1 MFWQHK
7 YSVTVWKEKK
17 KYTLYLVDSFNM
29 LAFLFH
35 CYWLDLWISRK
46 YSAQERGFTCWA
58 LSLLIRC
65 LHLNSCCLCC
75 VFRDLVMKTLTQ
87 VTTAPAFKP
96 WELADVQ
103 KHLSLDLATLKT
115 RPNVCQYTKHTVP
128 GCVLGGGGGAESKS
142 RIGDCLCGLQV

>member
-1 MFWQHK
+1 
-7 YSVTVWKEKK
+7 
-17 KYTLYLVDSFNM
+17 
-29 LAFLFH
+29 
-35 CYWLDLWISRK
+35 
-46 YSAQERGFTCWA
+46 
-58 LSLLIRC
+58 
-65 LHLNSCCLCC
+65 
-75 VFRDLVMKTLTQ
+75 MKTLTQ

-128 GCVLGGGGGAESKS
+128 GCVCACVWWGGAERKS